1 MKMKRWI
8 RKVVPIVG
16 AVMIMM
22 FTSIVAYA
30 DGDISGDGSLTIDV
44 RDGEE
49 GISGAEFTIY
59 KVQHWTKAGADQDLE
74 WSGDFKDFGSQNIG
88 SLRGQ
93 SAKLLKEAA
102 ESLHTYISGENKIA
116 SYSIGSSGTNG
127 VASFSK
133 LEPGVYLVVVTKQ
146 PDGYTVTSPFL
157 AFVPR
162 VDKNGDVH
170 YNVSVEAKLEAVPM
184 PTPTPSATPTAT
196 PSATPGPT
204 VTP

>member
-8 RKVVPIVG
+8 RKVVPIMC
-16 AVMIMM
+16 AVMFMM

-44 RDGEE
+44 RDENE

-74 WSGDFKDFGSQNIG
+74 WSEGFADFGNLYIG

-93 SAKLLKEAA
+93 NAKFLKEAA
-102 ESLHTYISGENKIA
+102 ESLEAYINGDDTIS
-116 SYSIGSSGTNG
+116 SYKTGSSGKNG

-133 LEPGVYLVVVTKQ
+133 LEPGVYL
-146 PDGYTVTSPFL
+146 
-157 AFVPR
+157 
-162 VDKNGDVH
+162 
-170 YNVSVEAKLEAVPM
+170 
-184 PTPTPSATPTAT
+184 
-196 PSATPGPT
+196 
-204 VTP
+204 